1 MGKRGPK
8 PKGTVVRIWSPKLA
22 YAIGLITADGCLS
35 KDGRHIDLTS
45 VDKAQIQLF
54 QKCLGLKTKISVKM
68 SGAGNPSFRTQFG
81 DVLFYNFL
89 LKIGLTPAKSNTL
102 ASLNIP
108 KKYFLDFFRGYF
120 DGDGS
125 SCSYYDP
132 QYAKSFRFYIS
143 FTSGSQKYLDWLRL
157 ELEDI
162 LGVKGYFSYNRNTP
176 YVQLKYS
183 KREASVICKSMY
195 YNEDIPCLKRKR
207 TKVFKALSIIG

>member
-1 MGKRGPK
+1 MKRGPK
-8 PKGTVVRIWSPKLA
+8 PKGLVVRKWSPKLA

-45 VDKAQIQLF
+45 TDMAQIVLF
-54 QKCLGLKTKISVKM
+54 QKCLGIENKISIKK

-89 LKIGLTPAKSNTL
+89 LMIGLTPAKSNTL
-102 ASLNIP
+102 SSLIVP
-108 KKYFLDFFRGYF
+108 KKYFMDFFRGYF

-132 QYAKSFRFYIS
+132 TYVNSFRFYLS
-143 FTSGSQKYLDWLRL
+143 FTSGSQKYLDWLRSQL
-157 ELEDI
+157 KDS

-183 KREASVICKSMY
+183 KNEASTICKSMY

-207 TKVFKALSIIG
+207 TKVFRALEIIG

>member
-8 PKGTVVRIWSPKLA
+8 PRGTVARIWSPKLA

-45 VDKAQIQLF
+45 IDKVQIELF
-54 QKCLGLKTKISVKM
+54 QTCLGIKNIISIKK

-81 DVLFYNFL
+81 DILFYNFL
-89 LKIGLTPAKSNTL
+89 LDIGLTPAKSNTL
-102 ASLNIP
+102 SSLRIP

-132 QYAKSFRFYIS
+132 QFKTSFRFYLS
-143 FTSGSQKYLDWLRL
+143 FTSGSKKYLEWLRAQL
-157 ELEDI
+157 EEQ
-162 LGVKGYFSYNRNTP
+162 LGVRGYFSYNRNTS

-183 KREASVICKSMY
+183 KGEASVICKSMY
-195 YNEDIPCLKRKR
+195 YNKDVPCLERKR
-207 TKVFKALSIIG
+207 IKIFSALRVIK